1 VWITEVIFN
10 DPPTPPPNDIPPLNE
25 DAGPENLTIRER
37 FAAHREY
44 VSCAGCHSKLDPL
57 CFALENFDVTGR
69 WRDKYTNGRDVDATG
84 TLMRTHVFDD
94 IVDFKESLV
103 IENNR
108 FARAFVS
115 HLLRFSLARELYPQ
129 DSLLIDE
136 IIDRTKAD
144 NHRLRAIIEEV
155 VYWAVQ

>member
-1 VWITEVIFN
+1 
-10 DPPTPPPNDIPPLNE
+10 
-25 DAGPENLTIRER
+25 
-37 FAAHREY
+37 
-44 VSCAGCHSKLDPL
+44 
-57 CFALENFDVTGR
+57 
-69 WRDKYTNGRDVDATG
+69 
-84 TLMRTHVFDD
+84 MRTHVFDD